1 MYIKRAYGEARLSP
15 ALTVRLGAADTP
27 WVAYAESVQ
36 GTRHIERTLIDRTG
50 FGTSADWGVHVLGD
64 IYRKGN
70 TSLSYSAAL
79 LDGAGYRQVKVTG
92 TLDWEARLSGQI
104 GGLVAGIGIYGGK
117 RGLDTPR

>member
-1 MYIKRAYGEARLSP
+1 
-15 ALTVRLGAADTP
+15 
-27 WVAYAESVQ
+27 
-36 GTRHIERTLIDRTG
+36 
-50 FGTSADWGVHVLGD
+50 VHVLGD